1 MGMSSVERLRT
12 AVAALMQVTGDTQ
25 ASLAAVLGVDQTQVS
40 RRQSGTAAWGLDD
53 CDAIAAHYGI
63 DVLDLLAGPTRAC
76 EALAADRRRTV
87 PRRRTATK
95 AATTAASAKGAR
107 R

>member
-1 MGMSSVERLRT
+1 MGMSSTERLRA
-12 AVAALMQVTGDTQ
+12 AVAALMQLTGDTQ

-40 RRQSGTAAWGLDD
+40 RRQSGTAAWSLDD

-76 EALAADRRRTV
+76 EALSADRRRTV
-87 PRRRTATK
+87 PGRRTAADAPK
-95 AATTAASAKGAR
+95 EAR